1 MRFPF
6 PLLPSRLLLA
16 GLALAGSVLRAAT
29 PNTSQTVD
37 LAVSGQKVATL
48 AVPNSQGL
56 WADTP
61 AVEVEL
67 PAGPQVLRLTVPSQR
82 GLALK
87 QIELRAR

>member
-1 MRFPF
+1 
-6 PLLPSRLLLA
+6 
-16 GLALAGSVLRAAT
+16 
-29 PNTSQTVD
+29 
-37 LAVSGQKVATL
+37 VATL

-56 WADTP
+56 WSDTP